1 MYIKHS
7 VHIQQPV
14 KACSEALL
22 EGPAKWF
29 PKLDAKNV
37 STVGLHVARVPVRK
51 RVVVELGEPVK
62 TTTWIVI
69 PVNWKATFPTKLF
82 PTMTGKVELVP
93 VDVGE
98 TRLTV
103 SGMFQPPL
111 GKLGEQLHASVM
123 HGVAEGTVKELA
135 ESIAKRIE
143 ETIQRKLSGDAPVR
157 KQRKQ
162 AGDVAAMLTAAGRIG
177 D

>member
-14 KACSEALL
+14 KACTEALL

-29 PKLDAKNV
+29 PRLGANSV
-37 STVGLHVARVPVRK
+37 STVGLHVAKVPVRK
-51 RVVVELGEPVK
+51 RVVIELGEPVK
-62 TTTWIVI
+62 TATWMVI
-69 PVNWKATFPTKLF
+69 PVNWKATFPEKLF
-82 PTMTGKVELVP
+82 PTMTGKIELAP

-98 TRLTV
+98 TRVTV

-123 HGVAEGTVKELA
+123 HGVAQGTVRELA

-143 ETIQRKLSGDAPVR
+143 ETIQRNLSGEAPVR
-157 KQRKQ
+157 KHRMQ
-162 AGDVAAMLTAAGRIG
+162 AADLASLMTSGRVGD
-177 D
+177 

>member
-1 MYIKHS
+1 MYIKYS

-14 KACSEALL
+14 KACTAALM

-29 PKLDAKNV
+29 PRLDSKNV
-37 STVGLHVARVPVRK
+37 SSVGLHVATVPVRK

-62 TTTWIVI
+62 TTTWMVI
-69 PVNWKATFPTKLF
+69 PVSWKATFPTQLF
-82 PTMTGKVELVP
+82 PTMTGKVELAP

-98 TRLTV
+98 TRVTV

-123 HGVAEGTVKELA
+123 HGVAKGTVRELA
-135 ESIAKRIE
+135 EAIAKRIE
-143 ETIQRKLSGDAPVR
+143 ETIQRSLNGDEDPRR
-157 KQRKQ
+157 KRRMQ
-162 AGDVAAMLTAAGRIG
+162 AADLAMAMTPGRLGD
-177 D
+177 

>member
-14 KACSEALL
+14 KACTEALT
-22 EGPAKWF
+22 EGPARWF
-29 PKLDAKNV
+29 PRLDSKNV
-37 STVGLHVARVPVRK
+37 SSVGLHVAKVPVRK

-62 TTTWIVI
+62 TTTWMVI
-69 PVNWKATFPTKLF
+69 PVNWKATFPAKLF
-82 PTMTGKVELVP
+82 PTMTGKIELAP

-98 TRLTV
+98 TRVTV

-123 HGVAEGTVKELA
+123 HGVAESTVKELA

-143 ETIQRKLSGDAPVR
+143 EAIQRKLDGDAPVR
-157 KQRKQ
+157 KPRKQ
-162 AGDVAAMLTAAGRIG
+162 AADVAMAALVPGRS

>member
-14 KACSEALL
+14 KACTEALL
-22 EGPAKWF
+22 GGPAKWF
-29 PKLDAKNV
+29 PRLTGKNV
-37 STVGLHVARVPVRK
+37 TAVGLHVAMVPVRK

-62 TTTWIVI
+62 TATWTVI
-69 PVNWKATFPTKLF
+69 PVNWKATFPSKLF
-82 PTMTGKVELVP
+82 PTMTGKVELAP

-98 TRLTV
+98 TRVTV

-111 GKLGEQLHASVM
+111 GKVGEQLHEAVM
-123 HGVAEGTVKELA
+123 HSVAEGTVKELA

-143 ETIQRKLSGDAPVR
+143 ETIQQNLSGDPPRR
-157 KQRKQ
+157 KQRMQ
-162 AGDVAAMLTAAGRIG
+162 AADLAMAMTPGRLGD
-177 D
+177 